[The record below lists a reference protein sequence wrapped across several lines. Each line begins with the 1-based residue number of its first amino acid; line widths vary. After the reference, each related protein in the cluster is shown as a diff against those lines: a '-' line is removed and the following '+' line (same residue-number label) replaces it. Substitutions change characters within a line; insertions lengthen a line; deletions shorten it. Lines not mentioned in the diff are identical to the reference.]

1 MSFDTLLWLGLTL
14 LFVIAPLFSNRGK
27 KPDQEQQ
34 PRQPGQRPGA
44 PPASGQ
50 PRTRSAAPDGTQE
63 QQGGWESRLEEARR
77 RIEAALAEESAQLPP
92 QRSAQPTPAAPAQ
105 QRPSA
110 VLTPRTVSGT
120 PMRQAKGRQPAA
132 RPVRPAA
139 QARKPA
145 SRPPPPSRST
155 SAASKQ
161 ASIDRARRLR
171 ESESASAPQVTR
183 PNARPTYTVRR
194 RRADAG
200 GLFET
205 KSVVNGIIW
214 HQILSEP
221 RHKRGHRRRT

>member
-110 VLTPRTVSGT
+110 
-120 PMRQAKGRQPAA
+120 
-132 RPVRPAA
+132 A